1 MSFKTLIIVIVTGAL
16 AIQLDL
22 FINGSSSLHPIFI
35 LWIILLFVGSYMLTV
50 LKIDVGVD
58 SPFLSQ
64 TITAAIGAAAGWLA
78 SFVMGGGGLIRYLI
92 TGIIGSFVGSYLLSA
107 LKIDLG
113 IGNPL
118 MSQILTATIGAIVVV
133 FLARLIA

>member
-1 MSFKTLIIVIVTGAL
+1 MNTQSLIIALVIGIV
-16 AIQLDL
+16 
-22 FINGSSSLHPIFI
+22 
-35 LWIILLFVGSYMLTV
+35 
-50 LKIDVGVD
+50 
-58 SPFLSQ
+58 
-64 TITAAIGAAAGWLA
+64 AGWLA

-118 MSQILTATIGAIVVV
+118 VSQILTATIGAIVVV
-133 FLARLIA
+133 FLVRLIV